1 MPFVPSSQ
9 RLNTNT
15 SSQIQVTEAI
25 NPIPTTQQQMINEES
40 NNSQNSYENNSNANN
55 NDLEDL
61 LLTVL
66 DELDTVKTLLLEQ
79 GIVSQHQQNKPQP
92 TNPPNPQNPPKQ
104 NQIEHKIV
112 RQKTT
117 NLKNFTFSKNLQT
130 IGTDAFLES
139 GIESVYFSSID
150 DIEISL
156 APVSNIIETISPP
169 IFTFMV

>member
-9 RLNTNT
+9 RLNTTN

-40 NNSQNSYENNSNANN
+40 NNYQNSYENNSNANN

-92 TNPPNPQNPPKQ
+92 TAETLVNKYDIAKELPPPTTTRKTKQ
-104 NQIEHKIV
+104 K
-112 RQKTT
+112 RTR
-117 NLKNFTFSKNLQT
+117 L
-130 IGTDAFLES
+130 
-139 GIESVYFSSID
+139 
-150 DIEISL
+150 
-156 APVSNIIETISPP
+156 
-169 IFTFMV
+169 

>member
-25 NPIPTTQQQMINEES
+25 NPIPTTQQQMINEDPET

-79 GIVSQHQQNKPQP
+79 GIVSQPKNNQQP
-92 TNPPNPQNPPKQ
+92 TTETLVNKYDIAKELPRPPPQEKPNR
-104 NQIEHKIV
+104 NAHD
-112 RQKTT
+112 
-117 NLKNFTFSKNLQT
+117 FSNC
-130 IGTDAFLES
+130 F
-139 GIESVYFSSID
+139 
-150 DIEISL
+150 
-156 APVSNIIETISPP
+156 
-169 IFTFMV
+169 

>member
-40 NNSQNSYENNSNANN
+40 NHSQNSYENNSNANN

-92 TNPPNPQNPPKQ
+92 IAETLVNKYDIAKELPRPPPQVSPNR
-104 NQIEHKIV
+104 NAHD
-112 RQKTT
+112 
-117 NLKNFTFSKNLQT
+117 FSNC
-130 IGTDAFLES
+130 F
-139 GIESVYFSSID
+139 
-150 DIEISL
+150 
-156 APVSNIIETISPP
+156 
-169 IFTFMV
+169 

>member
-40 NNSQNSYENNSNANN
+40 NHSQNSYENNSNANN

-79 GIVSQHQQNKPQP
+79 GIVSQHQQIKPQP
-92 TNPPNPQNPPKQ
+92 TAETLVNKYDIAKELPRPPPQEKPNR
-104 NQIEHKIV
+104 NAHD
-112 RQKTT
+112 
-117 NLKNFTFSKNLQT
+117 FSNC
-130 IGTDAFLES
+130 F
-139 GIESVYFSSID
+139 
-150 DIEISL
+150 
-156 APVSNIIETISPP
+156 
-169 IFTFMV
+169 

>member
-9 RLNTNT
+9 RLNTTN

-66 DELDTVKTLLLEQ
+66 DELDTVKSLLLEQ
-79 GIVSQHQQNKPQP
+79 GIVAQPKNNPQP
-92 TNPPNPQNPPKQ
+92 ATETLVNKYEIAKELPRPPPQVLPNR
-104 NQIEHKIV
+104 NAHD
-112 RQKTT
+112 
-117 NLKNFTFSKNLQT
+117 FSNC
-130 IGTDAFLES
+130 F
-139 GIESVYFSSID
+139 
-150 DIEISL
+150 
-156 APVSNIIETISPP
+156 
-169 IFTFMV
+169 